1 MRVAG
6 RGASRA
12 RVIDPYGARE
22 VSKWMPARSVV
33 ESREIVTKDHPAELP
48 LAGRRL
54 ETCELAVVI
63 AHGASLAKNSGLSD
77 PTPLDLLDQ
86 PTGGKVDN
94 QTAVMS
100 RAARS
105 TGRALRKSPG

>member
-63 AHGASLAKNSGLSD
+63 AHGASLAKNSGFVRSH
-77 PTPLDLLDQ
+77 
-86 PTGGKVDN
+86 
-94 QTAVMS
+94 
-100 RAARS
+100 AARFFWISQRGAKS
-105 TGRALRKSPG
+105 TTKLRS